1 MMKHKIRKTR
11 NIAVGLAMT
20 VAVSAVGTAQAVKYE
35 FHGDLDHRFI
45 VHTDQSRFP
54 TNASIV
60 DGSQN
65 ERVGN
70 FKYRLWTTA
79 ATDDGSTKGVFAIE
93 AGSVRFGRAGGA
105 GAGLGGA
112 FSGDGVNVETR
123 WAYVDTDVGGPGR
136 LKIGLQPYSLNKH
149 LWKETAAGILL
160 DGAFGAGDTK
170 YTFAWMRGSE
180 SFNNDRSVSDDLDA
194 LSAKFNFSPSDRVKL
209 GVFGLFQT
217 SSRKAAGTTIN
228 CSPTGSRKGARC
240 YEVKNFAIGGAD
252 LSLTS
257 VGVDGTYTKPTD
269 SGNFF
274 VNWDVIAQTG
284 SIDGTTF
291 TGTDGTSPAFR
302 DFDVSGQMARFE
314 VGARRGKTTYKYT
327 FLFQSGDDDPT
338 DDDFEAFLAT
348 DMDATD
354 SVIFGEESITSDIFL
369 VETNYLFDKGIF
381 QNRFDVG
388 HQINKKLWVGGAISL
403 LALAE
408 DVEYVNG
415 AGTRFKEDALGVEVS
430 GRLKYKFATRTLFEA
445 QLAFLSADDAMDF
458 FEGGVGEPPQ
468 DGDADEDI
476 VKLNARVR
484 YKF

>member
-1 MMKHKIRKTR
+1 
-11 NIAVGLAMT
+11 MT
-20 VAVSAVGTAQAVKYE
+20 VAMGAAGSAQAVKYE
-35 FHGDLDHRFI
+35 FHGDLDNRFI
-45 VHTDQSRFP
+45 VQTDQSRFP
-54 TNASIV
+54 TNASII

-93 AGSVRFGRAGGA
+93 AGSVRFGRPGGA

-160 DGAFGAGDTK
+160 DGAYGGGDIK
-170 YTFAWMRGSE
+170 YKYAWMRGSE
-180 SFNNDRSVSDDLDA
+180 SFNDDRSVSDDVDA
-194 LSAKFNFSPSDRVKL
+194 LSAKFNFKPSERVKL

-217 SSRKAAGTTIN
+217 SNDKDDGTTID

-240 YEVKNFAIGGAD
+240 YEVKNFVTGGAD
-252 LSLTS
+252 FSLTS
-257 VGVDGTYTKPTD
+257 VGVDGSWTKPTD

-284 SIDGTTF
+284 SLDNTTF
-291 TGTDGTSPAFR
+291 TGTDGVPSAFR
-302 DFDVSGQMARFE
+302 DFDISGQMARFE
-314 VGARRGKTTYKYT
+314 VGAKRGKTTYKYT

-354 SVIFGEESITSDIFL
+354 SVIFSEESLTSDIFL

-388 HQINKKLWVGGAISL
+388 HTINKKLWVGGAISL

-415 AGTRFKEDALGVEVS
+415 VGTRFKEDALGVEIS
-430 GRLKYKFATRTLFEA
+430 GRVKYKFATRTLFEA

-458 FEGGVGEPPQ
+458 FEGDVGGPPQ

-476 VKLNARVR
+476 YKLNARVR

>member
-1 MMKHKIRKTR
+1 MMKHKSLRTR
-11 NIAVGLAMT
+11 NIAAGLAIA
-20 VAVSAVGTAQAVKYE
+20 VAMGATGSAQAVKFE
-35 FHGDLDHRFI
+35 FHGDLDNRFLLF
-45 VHTDQSRFP
+45 TDQSRFP
-54 TNASIV
+54 TNASIT

-70 FKYRLWTTA
+70 FKYRMWTTA

-93 AGSVRFGRAGGA
+93 VGSVRFGRPTGA

-149 LWKETAAGILL
+149 LWKETAAGVLL
-160 DGAFGAGDTK
+160 DGAFGGGDTK
-170 YTFAWMRGSE
+170 YKFAWIRGSE
-180 SFNNDRSVSDDLDA
+180 SFNDDRSVSDDLDA
-194 LSAKFNFSPSDRVKL
+194 FSAKFNFTPWDRVKL
-209 GVFGLFQT
+209 GVFGLVQL
-217 SSRKAAGTTIN
+217 SNDEDDGTTID

-240 YEVKNFAIGGAD
+240 WEVKNFATGGAD
-252 LSLTS
+252 FSLTS
-257 VGVDGTYTKPTD
+257 IGVDGSYTKPTD

-274 VNWDVIAQTG
+274 INWDVIVQDG
-284 SIDGTTF
+284 SLDNTTF
-291 TGTDGTSPAFR
+291 TATDGTVAAASN
-302 DFDVSGQMARFE
+302 FDVGAQMARFE
-314 VGARRGKTTYKYT
+314 VGAKVRKTTYKYT
-327 FLFQSGDDDPT
+327 FLWQSGDDDPN

-348 DMDATD
+348 DMDSTD
-354 SVIFGEESITSDIFL
+354 SAIFSEESITSDIFL

-388 HQINKKLWVGGAISL
+388 HEINKKLWVGGALSL

-408 DVEYVNG
+408 DVTYVNG
-415 AGTRFKEDALGVEVS
+415 VGTRFEEDALGVEIS
-430 GRLKYKFATRTLFEA
+430 GRLKYKFAPRTVFEA
-445 QLAFLSADDAMDF
+445 QLAFLAADDAMDF